1 MMRTKPLLLTALL
14 ALVPG
19 VALPAGVARA
29 ESYLGDSL
37 DNPYLLDAS
46 QTVESPF
53 PDKISDE
60 DIAAMSAQGGCRAA
74 FPAGRSRYGGP
85 LSLVR
90 GCGSR
95 VFSWARLYSMGRGA
109 HAGQAREQIVTEF
122 MSKASF
128 LEKRGLRNNKLGSRY
143 V

>member
-1 MMRTKPLLLTALL
+1 MMRTKPLQLTALL

-29 ESYLGDSL
+29 ESYPGDSL

-60 DIAAMSAQGGCRAA
+60 DIAAMSAQGGMPGGLPGRPFQIRGTSLARPRLRESRFFVGALVLYGAWCARRSSSRAN
-74 FPAGRSRYGGP
+74 
-85 LSLVR
+85 
-90 GCGSR
+90 CD
-95 VFSWARLYSMGRGA
+95 
-109 HAGQAREQIVTEF
+109 
-122 MSKASF
+122 
-128 LEKRGLRNNKLGSRY
+128 
-143 V
+143 

>member
-29 ESYLGDSL
+29 ESYPGDSL

-46 QTVESPF
+46 QTVENPL

-60 DIAAMSAQGGCRAA
+60 DIATMSAQGD
-74 FPAGRSRYGGP
+74 AGRPSGRPFQIRGIPHARPRLRESR
-85 LSLVR
+85 
-90 GCGSR
+90 
-95 VFSWARLYSMGRGA
+95 FSWARLYSMGRGA

>member
-29 ESYLGDSL
+29 ESYPGNLL
-37 DNPYLLDAS
+37 NNPYLLDAS

-60 DIAAMSAQGGCRAA
+60 DIAAMSAQGGD
-74 FPAGRSRYGGP
+74 AGRPSRQAVPDTGDLSRSSEAAGVTFFVGALVLYGARRARR
-85 LSLVR
+85 SS
-90 GCGSR
+90 SR
-95 VFSWARLYSMGRGA
+95 A
-109 HAGQAREQIVTEF
+109 
-122 MSKASF
+122 
-128 LEKRGLRNNKLGSRY
+128 NCD
-143 V
+143 